1 MSRSLRI
8 FLGLAVPSLS
18 GLLLLALISPAVKQ
32 MPDIDPKVVLIMLG
46 FIVTS
51 VLSSVFTAFAFSG
64 ITFTKKRDILLLYL
78 NSYPWVLFIVLFF
91 SRFWVLILPILF
103 TPLLGYWFAKRFF
116 SL

>member
-8 FLGLAVPSLS
+8 LFGLAVPSLT
-18 GLLLLALISPAVKQ
+18 GLLLLALISPAIKT

-51 VLSSVFTAFAFSG
+51 VLSSIFTAFAFSG
-64 ITFTKKRDILLLYL
+64 ISFSKKQDILLLYL
-78 NSYPWVLFIVLFF
+78 NAYPWLLFIVLFF
-91 SRFWVLILPILF
+91 SRFWVLLLPLLF
-103 TPLLGYWFAKRFF
+103 TPVLGYWFAKRFF